1 MTTIRAWSRKQNLH
15 QGSKVSRAKVRIK
28 PILIT
33 FFGGEGDKPGVINKP
48 YDPEVQ
54 IMNSEFYIQVLER
67 LVKQTLKV
75 SSQF

>member
-33 FFGGEGDKPGVINKP
+33 FLGGEGDKPGVINKP